1 MFRPLGWNLQQVVR
15 QALLLAESKAGMK
28 HIVLREQI
36 DEKLTVSADKEML
49 DLILRNLLSNA
60 IKFTGI
66 GGWIEI
72 GADLDKDRIVV
83 TIRDNGEGMDEETM
97 DMLRRADT
105 FIKVLDPEQSVG
117 HARFGLMLTREFIA
131 IHGGICGLTA
141 CREWEQRFSLLY
153 TVQEAG
159 WMSLTVGKKAK
170 RLESYFGRR

>member
-1 MFRPLGWNLQQVVR
+1 MQQVVR

-97 DMLRRADT
+97 DMLRRDDT
-105 FIKVLDPEQSVG
+105 FIKVLDPEQSAG

-131 IHGGICGLTA
+131 IHGGNLWFDSVPGVGTTFFFTLHSPRGGMDVIDRWKEG
-141 CREWEQRFSLLY
+141 E
-153 TVQEAG
+153 EA
-159 WMSLTVGKKAK
+159 
-170 RLESYFGRR
+170 